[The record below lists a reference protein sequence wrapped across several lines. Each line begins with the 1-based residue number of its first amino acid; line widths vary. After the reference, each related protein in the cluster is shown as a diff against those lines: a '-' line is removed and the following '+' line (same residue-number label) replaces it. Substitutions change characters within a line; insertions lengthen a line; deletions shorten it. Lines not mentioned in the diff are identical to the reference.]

1 VAMDASDQEMDDL
14 YLEASGDCNLTVVVV
29 VD

>member
-1 VAMDASDQEMDDL
+1 VMDVSDQEMDDL